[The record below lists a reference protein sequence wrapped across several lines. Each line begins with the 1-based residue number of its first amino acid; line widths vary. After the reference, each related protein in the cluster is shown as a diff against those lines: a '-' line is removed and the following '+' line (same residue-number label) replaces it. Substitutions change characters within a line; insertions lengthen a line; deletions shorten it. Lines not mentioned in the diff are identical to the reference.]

1 MVKYVDRGILLRNDV
16 IAEKLADIK
25 GSVNL
30 IKENIPENI
39 EEFVWLDLVKDG
51 IYRRLGFAIE
61 RLMNVYAIIN
71 FDLKLGAPSSDI
83 EIIYNLIENDVIG
96 IEAAEKIKELRN
108 LNMYINKSYYVLR
121 DDLAFER
128 IKIVLGYF
136 DVLISEIKAFLER
149 HKETKNFKL

>member
-1 MVKYVDRGILLRNDV
+1 MRKDV
-16 IAEKLADIK
+16 IAEKLTDIEE
-25 GSVNL
+25 SVNL

-39 EEFVWLDLVKDG
+39 EEFVWLGLVKDG

-61 RLMNVYAIIN
+61 RLMNVCAIIN

-83 EIIYNLIENDVIG
+83 KIVYNLIENNVIS

-108 LNMYINKSYYVLR
+108 LNMYINKSYYMLR

-136 DVLISEIKAFLER
+136 DALISEIKAFLER
-149 HKETKNFKL
+149 YEETKNSRL